1 MYEAEGLIGWGCI
14 NTVCVGGE
22 ESDVTGV
29 LFTEEDS
36 VIDEEIA
43 GDELLMFLSSSD
55 DMRTKLLDIR
65 ITYFPTF
72 LTLYLV

>member
-29 LFTEEDS
+29 LFTEEGS
-36 VIDEEIA
+36 VVDKETA
-43 GDELLMFLSSSD
+43 GDELLMLPSSSND
-55 DMRTKLLDIR
+55 TRTKLLDIR
-65 ITYFPTF
+65 ITYFPNF
-72 LTLYLV
+72 LTLYLP